1 MYRIVACCA
10 LSVLLPLSLRAQAG
24 GTARLTVALDAP
36 VPDSAYTFDR
46 MPPGWH
52 VTMGPGAV
60 LFDSLHRAEGRFVV
74 ESEIFLFPNSATAEY
89 GLVLGKGEGSWIG
102 FLTRRDGTAAIMRR
116 SGGRAITLVPWFA
129 HDSIPQPAA
138 EPARAILRVEAE
150 RDSTHFLVNGAR
162 VASVLRSAAPVDG
175 VFGLRV
181 GRGVNVHVSRL
192 DYTRR
197 LAPPRGE

>member
-1 MYRIVACCA
+1 MHRIVVCCV
-10 LSVLLPLSLRAQAG
+10 LSVLLPLSLRAQAD
-24 GTARLTVALDAP
+24 GTARLAVALDAAA
-36 VPDSAYTFDR
+36 PDSAYTFDR

-74 ESEIFLFPNSATAEY
+74 ESEIFLFPNSSAAEY
-89 GLVLGKGEGSWIG
+89 GLVFGKVEGSWVG
-102 FLTRRDGTAAIMRR
+102 FLTRRDGTAAIVRR
-116 SGGRAITLVPWFA
+116 SGGGEAALIPWFA
-129 HDSIPQPAA
+129 HDSIPRPAA
-138 EPARAILRVEAE
+138 EPVRVLLRVEAE
-150 RDSTHFLVNGAR
+150 RDSAHFVVNGAR
-162 VASVLRSAAPVDG
+162 VGSVLRSAAPMDG

-181 GRGVNVHVSRL
+181 GRGLNVHVSRL

>member
-10 LSVLLPLSLRAQAG
+10 LSVLLPSSLGAQAD
-24 GTARLTVALDAP
+24 GTARLAVALDAAA
-36 VPDSAYTFDR
+36 PDSAYTFDR

-60 LFDSLHRAEGRFVV
+60 LFDSLHRAEGRFIV
-74 ESEIFLFPNSATAEY
+74 ETEIFLFPNSAAAEY
-89 GLVLGKGEGSWIG
+89 GLVLGKADGSWVG
-102 FLTRRDGTAAIMRR
+102 FLARRDGTAGIVRR
-116 SGGRAITLVPWFA
+116 AGGSEVSLVPWSA
-129 HDSIPQPAA
+129 HDSIPRPAG
-138 EPARAILRVEAE
+138 EPVRVILRVEAE
-150 RDSTHFLVNGAR
+150 RDSAHFVVNGAR
-162 VASVLRSAAPVDG
+162 VGSVLRSAAPVDG

-181 GRGVNVHVSRL
+181 GRGINVHVSRL